1 MISRPGVRIGLGLD
15 AGISPRSL
23 ELAQLASRPLL
34 IGVSVAFL
42 IALIMRETYPARLL
56 EPPAPAAVPHEID

>member
-34 IGVSVAFL
+34 IGVSVGFL
-42 IALIMRETYPARLL
+42 IALIMRETYPA
-56 EPPAPAAVPHEID
+56 